1 MKGVSV
7 LRSRHTRK
15 VGRPAAS
22 EGGFTLIELLVVLV
36 IVSIIGI
43 GSYSLLETFFN
54 TDRVLTGRAEVM
66 RRLSMAMYRLDDD
79 LRQVTVRPVKNA
91 YSGYEPAFQGVA
103 NEFEFTRLGA
113 ANLTGEP
120 RGQLQRLHYGIG
132 FAEEDSD
139 WRERDRYQDDGDSS
153 ALLLR
158 SRWSVLDRG
167 PDTEPL
173 AEPVLDG
180 VIDMMV
186 RYYDGES
193 EVWLSQWPPVSTG
206 TTPGTADLR
215 LPEAIEIT
223 LITQTTGEMRRVFS
237 LPEYTIT
244 AGSGSGGDS
253 GGDRDGSDGGD
264 DSGDDEGRGEG
275 ESDSS
280 GGDEGERESSGGADG
295 QSDSDAR

>member
-1 MKGVSV
+1 MTSGSASNVRRARTFRQAPSV
-7 LRSRHTRK
+7 AR
-15 VGRPAAS
+15 
-22 EGGFTLIELLVVLV
+22 GFTLIELLVVLV

-132 FAEEDSD
+132 FPEESD
-139 WRERDRYQDDGDSS
+139 WRDRDRYEDDDGS

-167 PDTEPL
+167 PDSEPV

-180 VIDMMV
+180 VIDMNV
-186 RYYDGES
+186 RYYDGEN
-193 EVWLSQWPPVSTG
+193 EVWLSQWPPVATG
-206 TTPGTADLR
+206 STPGEADVR
-215 LPEAIEIT
+215 LPEAVEIT

-244 AGSGSGGDS
+244 TGSGSGSGSGGGGDS
-253 GGDRDGSDGGD
+253 GSEDGDDGSEKDAGGEA
-264 DSGDDEGRGEG
+264 DERSE
-275 ESDSS
+275 D
-280 GGDEGERESSGGADG
+280 
-295 QSDSDAR
+295 DAR

>member
-1 MKGVSV
+1 MMSASPFK
-7 LRSRHTRK
+7 RHRTS
-15 VGRPAAS
+15 GS
-22 EGGFTLIELLVVLV
+22 ERGFTLIELLVVLV

-91 YSGYEPAFQGVA
+91 YSGYEPAFQGVS

-132 FAEEDSD
+132 FPEEDSD
-139 WRERDRYQDDGDSS
+139 RRDRDRYEEDDGS

-167 PDTEPL
+167 PDSEPV

-180 VIDMMV
+180 VIDMTV
-186 RYYDGES
+186 RYYDGEN
-193 EVWLSQWPPVSTG
+193 EVWLAQWPPVATDS
-206 TTPGTADLR
+206 TPGAVDVR
-215 LPEAIEIT
+215 LPEAVEIT

-244 AGSGSGGDS
+244 AGSGSGS
-253 GGDRDGSDGGD
+253 GS
-264 DSGDDEGRGEG
+264 
-275 ESDSS
+275 SS
-280 GGDEGERESSGGADG
+280 GGDADSADRDDDSGSGSSGSSGGADER
-295 QSDSDAR
+295 SEDDAR